1 MLPIELS
8 DVKIDMPSSLI
19 DIDSSRPD
27 NKLDES
33 INSVIRVGGDDDTQS
48 IGNTSVI
55 SVVKV
60 EHDDEE
66 KGVTGEDQEI
76 EDDKAADVENLTLSI
91 AQFEMLLSDLKTK
104 HLAEKRML

>member
-1 MLPIELS
+1 
-8 DVKIDMPSSLI
+8 MPSSLVGI
-19 DIDSSRPD
+19 DANKPD

-33 INSVIRVGGDDDTQS
+33 INSVIQVGQDDDAQS
-48 IGNTSVI
+48 DTCSVI

-60 EHDDEE
+60 EPEEEE
-66 KGVTGEDQEI
+66 KGGEDQEI
-76 EDDKAADVENLTLSI
+76 DDEKVADVENLTLSI